1 MKRILVWTAIIAVVT
16 AVTGTAIA
24 ITNLGSKITG
34 SNWRRWKMIRDKK
47 RISIMLIS
55 AAMLIIALLGTVT
68 AQQHEGLGINNEQIQ
83 LYYVDEAVSVAN
95 YTDDTQEPE
104 GWQLS
109 PSIYWDSNGNGIF
122 EDNESIGYA
131 LSPSVHFD
139 AGTET
144 HHFWP
149 LHQSIMQ
156 EPEDATVISSGWISQ
171 PNIYASKV
179 EDANQLVTLESTL
192 SVLDGNN
199 YFTQEIT
206 VTSTAATTL
215 TNVHLILYLGI
226 DINGFFNDYA
236 FIDPN
241 KNNAFKAQDVETG
254 VWFEAHPTIAADNF
268 EVSEWNDGPYAG
280 DDLWQHTLNDNL
292 DGSTSASG
300 DVEGAFEFYLRNL
313 DPGESESLT
322 IYCSFAVP
330 AYKVYLPIVTKNYT
344 P

>member
-1 MKRILVWTAIIAVVT
+1 MNKNKKAAVNMILTLAIVAT
-16 AVTGTAIA
+16 LA
-24 ITNLGSKITG
+24 L
-34 SNWRRWKMIRDKK
+34 
-47 RISIMLIS
+47 
-55 AAMLIIALLGTVT
+55 AMLGPAF
-68 AQQHEGLGINNEQIQ
+68 AQQHAGVSLHNEQIQ
-83 LYYVDEAVSVAN
+83 FSVVNESVSVAN
-95 YTDDTQEPE
+95 YIDDTQEPE
-104 GWQLS
+104 GWQLF
-109 PSIYWDSNGNGIF
+109 PSLLWDSNGNGTF
-122 EDNESIGYA
+122 EDNEYIGYA
-131 LSPSVHFD
+131 LSPGVHFSVD
-139 AGTET
+139 GER
-144 HHFWP
+144 HHFWA

-156 EPEDATVISSGWISQ
+156 DPGDANVVSSGWISE

-179 EDANQLVTLESTL
+179 EDANQLVTLESTF
-192 SVLDGNN
+192 SVLDGDN

-206 VTSTAATTL
+206 VTSTAITTL
-215 TNVHLILYLGI
+215 TNVHLILYVGI

-254 VWFEAHPTIAADNF
+254 VWFEAHPNIAADNF

-300 DVEGAFEFYLRNL
+300 DVEGALEFYLPNL
-313 DPGESESLT
+313 DPGESTSLT

-330 AYKVYLPIVTKNYT
+330 AYKVYLPIVTKNYA

>member
-1 MKRILVWTAIIAVVT
+1 MNKNKTPIKAILALVT
-16 AVTGTAIA
+16 
-24 ITNLGSKITG
+24 
-34 SNWRRWKMIRDKK
+34 
-47 RISIMLIS
+47 
-55 AAMLIIALLGTVT
+55 IIALALVMLGTAY
-68 AQQHEGLGINNEQIQ
+68 AQQHTGVTLYNEQIQ
-83 LYYVDEAVSVAN
+83 LSLVNESVSVAN

-104 GWQLS
+104 GWQLF
-109 PSIYWDSNGNGIF
+109 PSIFWDSNRNGIF
-122 EDNESIGYA
+122 EDSESIGYA

-139 AGTET
+139 VGGIT

-149 LHQSIMQ
+149 LHQSVMQ
-156 EPEDATVISSGWISQ
+156 EPGDANVVSSGWISE

-179 EDANQLVTLESTL
+179 EDANQLVTLESTF
-192 SVLDGNN
+192 SVLDDNN

-254 VWFEAHPTIAADNF
+254 VWFEAYPNIAADNY

-292 DGSTSASG
+292 NGSGSASG
-300 DVEGAFEFYLRNL
+300 DVEGALEFYLSDL
-313 DPGESESLT
+313 EPGESTSLT
-322 IYCSFAVP
+322 IYYSFAV
-330 AYKVYLPIVTKNYT
+330 YYRIYLPIIMKNYA